1 MKNKAASRLLLDMNR
16 WGIDVFD
23 EFGRYDYVNTQTIL
37 PTHTH
42 PGMIEICYLAK
53 GSQKYFVGD
62 RKYRLYGG
70 DLFVTFPD
78 EVHGTGEVPEEKG
91 VLYWLVLKRPEAGK
105 DYMGLDYADACS
117 LFAKLSELPERQFKG
132 GAECGCLLRKIVQ
145 LFYSDRDELAKMEL
159 ENLLVSFLLVV
170 VRAGQHAHMRIY
182 SKRMVGMMEYIEKNL
197 SKTIDL
203 DKLADKC
210 NLSLSRFKHLFKEET
225 GIPPSEYIMRKKM
238 ECAQALL
245 EAQGAIVK
253 DIAYGLGFSS
263 PAYFSTVFK
272 QYNGCSPTEYLKNKK
287 GKKE

>member
-145 LFYSDRDELAKMEL
+145 LFYSDRDELTIHQTITL
-159 ENLLVSFLLVV
+159 GTDSHYGN
-170 VRAGQHAHMRIY
+170 VR
-182 SKRMVGMMEYIEKNL
+182 L
-197 SKTIDL
+197 
-203 DKLADKC
+203 
-210 NLSLSRFKHLFKEET
+210 LFKIRNAET
-225 GIPPSEYIMRKKM
+225 KLRTYQNHA
-238 ECAQALL
+238 CTFNVL
-245 EAQGAIVK
+245 
-253 DIAYGLGFSS
+253 
-263 PAYFSTVFK
+263 
-272 QYNGCSPTEYLKNKK
+272 
-287 GKKE
+287 